1 MFAFVMVLILCTH
14 EDIKR
19 NVIFFHARALFFLR
33 AFPFSQKWVFLQGI
47 LEPRANGQWISW
59 VKWIDIADF
68 RLSVCLPVFFFLSRL
83 RIALRVRHM
92 QDKYFTIEQLPH
104 PYFLFLLWRQALT
117 DLPRLALT
125 TLGGINQPLTWEP
138 PQPLGRAYTAM
149 PDSQSL
155 DCEELTEGR
164 CSSWRPAT
172 HEEPVY
178 REVLRQ
184 R

>member
-1 MFAFVMVLILCTH
+1 MS
-14 EDIKR
+14 
-19 NVIFFHARALFFLR
+19 FFSMWGLFFSKSLSI
-33 AFPFSQKWVFLQGI
+33 FTKMGFSSGRLGTKSQWSMNFLS
-47 LEPRANGQWISW
+47 EVDRHS
-59 VKWIDIADF
+59 
-68 RLSVCLPVFFFLSRL
+68 RLSFVCLPPCLFLSFMTEDCTEGQTHAGQVL
-83 RIALRVRHM
+83 YHWTTP
-92 QDKYFTIEQLPH
+92 Y

-125 TLGGINQPLTWEP
+125 SLGGINQPLTWEP
-138 PQPLGRAYTAM
+138 PQPLGQACTAV